1 MASVAFIPSPERQVL
16 ITLPDNV
23 MNELLEMARRNKR
36 PVDDL
41 FLDAFGLL
49 KIASDAAQNKQKLVV
64 TDAHGQVLKRIQ
76 VFD

>member
-1 MASVAFIPSPERQVL
+1 
-16 ITLPDNV
+16 
-23 MNELLEMARRNKR
+23 
-36 PVDDL
+36 
-41 FLDAFGLL
+41 LDAFGLL